1 MPALS
6 PIALELLVFA
16 TIVLVLSLAWF
27 GPISIIAYRR
37 RRNHINRA
45 CAHAAQPSQVQT
57 SIPFASACDL
67 EEGIDAT
74 DKPAAGS
81 GPNLTLFSAPMA
93 AFLRWRHRV
102 LYNSDSLPEL
112 AVLPWYRREESTP
125 RKVLNF
131 VLRKERVKPEPP
143 TVASVRRAVEAQEI
157 GSYSQAHTTSP
168 TLSAIVQLPEI
179 VLHCGCNRERFA
191 IVDPDNCPSCSCPRS
206 LSTFPSSSLLCSSS
220 SSAQHFTGAQDVTV
234 NGSSHRPDAKGE
246 SQQAS
251 LDVPVLPSVRSADNA
266 LPYILSA
273 PSGPEAHEYERRGG
287 TDSYMYTN
295 PTHALSNDHGFSGLQ
310 QNKTFVFVVP
320 ASVTVKTSIASSSST
335 VPDGSMATSQPPA
348 GTLPV
353 ATSADLP
360 LPVLRL
366 SPAFSTTS
374 GLVDLLLEAIAVDTD
389 ASDAASSS
397 SSLSSSLVSR
407 RGSSSTDSSIM
418 DEEKGEDDPVSEVLS
433 LYFSVL
439 EDDRRQT
446 ACSGSSEDGIF
457 TSGSSWSSLSS
468 LSASTVLESEVQVR
482 TGWRASLARIWA
494 AHEVSITVLSV

>member
-16 TIVLVLSLAWF
+16 TLVLVLSFAWF
-27 GPISIIAYRR
+27 GPISIIAYYR
-37 RRNHINRA
+37 RRNRINHARA
-45 CAHAAQPSQVQT
+45 HCAPQPCQIQT
-57 SIPFASACDL
+57 SIPSAASASDL
-67 EEGIDAT
+67 EKGIDGT
-74 DKPAAGS
+74 EKPAAGS
-81 GPNLTLFSAPMA
+81 RSNLALFSAPMA

-102 LYNSDSLPEL
+102 LYHSDSLPEL
-112 AVLPWYRREESTP
+112 AVLPWYQREESAP

-131 VLRKERVKPEPP
+131 VLRKERIKPEPP

-168 TLSAIVQLPEI
+168 TLSAIAQVPEI

-191 IVDPDNCPSCSCPRS
+191 IVDPDNCPSCSCPHS
-206 LSTFPSSSLLCSSS
+206 FSTLPSSSLLCSSS
-220 SSAQHFTGAQDVTV
+220 SSAQHFTSAQDVTV
-234 NGSSHRPDAKGE
+234 NEPSHHPDAKGE

-251 LDVPVLPSVRSADNA
+251 LDVPVLPSVESADNA
-266 LPYILSA
+266 LSYIPPAS
-273 PSGPEAHEYERRGG
+273 SGPEAHEYERRGAA
-287 TDSYMYTN
+287 DSYVDTD
-295 PTHALSNDHGFSGLQ
+295 PAHALSNDQGFSGLQ

-320 ASVTVKTSIASSSST
+320 ASVAVKTSIASSSST
-335 VPDGSMATSQPPA
+335 VPDGSMASSQPPA
-348 GTLPV
+348 GTLPA

-374 GLVDLLLEAIAVDTD
+374 GLVDLLLEAIAADTD
-389 ASDAASSS
+389 ASDVASSS

-407 RGSSSTDSSIM
+407 RASSSTDSSIM
-418 DEEKGEDDPVSEVLS
+418 DEDDPVSEVLS

-439 EDDRRQT
+439 EDDRRQS
-446 ACSGSSEDGIF
+446 ACSGSSKDGIF
-457 TSGSSWSSLSS
+457 TSGSSGSSLSS